1 MTKFFD
7 FFLTP
12 LFCRIYRFFFLS
24 SSPSTFVFLL
34 ASLFFF
40 SRMTHLTTP
49 HPIAHAS
56 CPYPFLP
63 IPPPVALVCVANP
76 LKTLSFCAKLVSL
89 FLLAGTLLQCLW
101 RPQDLRP
108 PFDAGQVA
116 PLPPNTS
123 TMHFLRHVA
132 LFPSQ
137 AYQPG
142 LHFLGVFFVWSG
154 TSAQKG
160 ASPPYPHLLF
170 YVSSGP
176 YPPQP
181 PCTSYATFSLSFPS
195 QNCCLHPN
203 PPFFSFRP

>member
-1 MTKFFD
+1 M
-7 FFLTP
+7 P
-12 LFCRIYRFFFLS
+12 L
-24 SSPSTFVFLL
+24 
-34 ASLFFF
+34 A
-40 SRMTHLTTP
+40 
-49 HPIAHAS
+49 PIP
-56 CPYPFLP
+56 PYGS
-63 IPPPVALVCVANP
+63 PPPVALVCVANP

-142 LHFLGVFFVWSG
+142 LHFLGVFFVGSG

-160 ASPPYPHLLF
+160 ASPPYPHLL
-170 YVSSGP
+170 
-176 YPPQP
+176 
-181 PCTSYATFSLSFPS
+181 L
-195 QNCCLHPN
+195 
-203 PPFFSFRP
+203 